1 MSVRLDVLIASLA
14 FAAALGLAPVAVAD
28 PADDHPAPDH
38 PGEQAVDPYTPSDA
52 NAGAAPTRDAGLFNA
67 FHGKA
72 GIGRIVDGLVDRS
85 VADPR
90 IAEIFKNQDLVRLR
104 RTLKEQFCYLLGG
117 GCVYTGRDM
126 KTAHKDMGI
135 QDADF
140 NALVEN
146 LELAMTQEG
155 VSNRAQ
161 NKLLAILAPM
171 HRDMA
176 RQ

>member
-1 MSVRLDVLIASLA
+1 MSAKRPLLIAASVLA
-14 FAAALGLAPVAVAD
+14 FAAALCVAPAAF
-28 PADDHPAPDH
+28 ADDTPSPDH
-38 PGEQAVDPYTPSDA
+38 PGEQAVDPYTPSNA
-52 NAGAAPTRDAGLFNA
+52 NAGAAPTKDAGLFNA
-67 FHGKA
+67 FHGKEGVA
-72 GIGRIVDGLVDRS
+72 RIVDTFVDRN
-85 VADPR
+85 VNDPR
-90 IAEIFKNQDLVRLR
+90 IADIFKNQDMVRLR

-117 GCVYTGRDM
+117 GCDYTGRDM
-126 KTAHKDMGI
+126 KAAHKDMGI

-146 LELAMTQEG
+146 LQFAMAREG

-176 RQ
+176 VK